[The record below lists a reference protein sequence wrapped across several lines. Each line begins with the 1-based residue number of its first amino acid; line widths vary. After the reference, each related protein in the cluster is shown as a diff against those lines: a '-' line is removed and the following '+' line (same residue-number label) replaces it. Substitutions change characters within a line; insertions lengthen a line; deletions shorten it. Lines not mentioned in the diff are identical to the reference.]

1 MNRTRWI
8 DIMRRD
14 AWFASLEPDLAEL
27 ILSRVVE
34 RRYGMN
40 EIVYSANDPPSGMF
54 GLLQGSI
61 RLSQYTASGKHL
73 VFTTFSPGTWF
84 GIISEFD
91 QLPRPHNAVTVE
103 PTTLLHLPSAAF
115 RGIISRDWRHCFDM
129 ARAAIAL
136 FRATLDLLS
145 ETRVLPYP
153 SRVAQLLLAMSDH
166 EVAVGNE
173 HPDPQVTQEDL
184 AAMVDVTRQTIS
196 RLLTE
201 WEAEGLVKRR
211 YGRVRLL
218 DYPGLARISALE
230 DYRGRSGKAAEPATS
245 A

>member
-1 MNRTRWI
+1 MDTL
-8 DIMRRD
+8 RRD
-14 AWFASLEPDLAEL
+14 AWFASLDPGLAEL
-27 ILSRVVE
+27 ILSRAVE
-34 RRYGMN
+34 RRYRMN

-54 GLLQGSI
+54 GLLQGGV
-61 RLSQYTASGKHL
+61 RLSQYTASGRHI
-73 VFTTFSPGTWF
+73 VFTTFSPGAWF

-103 PTTLLHLPSAAF
+103 PTSLLHLPSNAF
-115 RGIISRDWRHCFDM
+115 REIVSRDWRYCFDM

-136 FRATLDLLS
+136 FRSTLDLLS
-145 ETRVLPYP
+145 ETRTLPYP
-153 SRVAQLLLAMSDH
+153 ARVAQLLLAMSDH
-166 EVAVGNE
+166 EVAVGNLDSYP
-173 HPDPQVTQEDL
+173 HVTQEDL

-211 YGRVRLL
+211 YGSIRLL

-230 DYRGRSGKAAEPATS
+230 VYRGRSGKPAASTAS
-245 A
+245 I